1 MSEEKKMDIEEI
13 QQQLAKDTVEF
24 IRTKVNTDKSKDIL
38 CALITINKVTGQ
50 LLINTANAPLMADTK
65 MMLQEALDMLNRHQT
80 ITAIWG
86 KFFAGKGEPKN
97 DSPIIHR

>member
-1 MSEEKKMDIEEI
+1 MSDEKKIDIDALQKSIANE
-13 QQQLAKDTVEF
+13 TTEF
-24 IRTKVNTDKSKDIL
+24 IRTKLTEEVSKGIC

-65 MMLQEALDMLNRHQT
+65 MMLQEGLDMLNRHQT

-86 KFFAGKGEPKN
+86 RFFAGKGEPKN
-97 DSPIIHR
+97 GSPIVRV